1 MAPHLA
7 LCIQEILGLVFEN
20 SMDDKAALAR
30 SAQCCTAFL
39 NPALDIL
46 WQNLQSVRPLEQLL
60 PGLNDNKDFTGKVK
74 CSVDQPTN
82 QVS

>member
-30 SAQCCTAFL
+30 SAQCCTTFL

-60 PGLNDNKDFTGKVK
+60 PGLNDNKDFTRKVK
-74 CSVDQPTN
+74 SSVDQPTN